1 MLRWAGR
8 SVKTGTA
15 DSQFEGQMDRPPT
28 SQDSIKSAA
37 LAAARVYEVGLERAA
52 HTNSPS
58 HKHGRRFR
66 MHCIGVDVSKQELV
80 TYDGKTERVFPNDRG
95 LPEFRRFVERAADA
109 FIVFEPTSTYSRR
122 LETVCRA
129 QKILCCQLN
138 PRIVPHLRQVGRGRS
153 KTDSTDAELLY
164 RYGIERGHSEASE
177 LSHDSLSESIQA
189 RLACYRVAQ
198 KARVAYQGLHEA
210 LENDPATPRTLLAE
224 LKTEISELKKKEKLY
239 LVTAQR
245 IVEEDEQM
253 RRRLVAL
260 LSIPGIGPITALT
273 LLAMFRK
280 YPDANRSQIVALVGF
295 DPIQFQSGTSVH
307 GKTRISKR
315 GNRELRKRLYQA
327 TLSAARY
334 NPTVK
339 ALHRRLKEQGKPDKL
354 ARIAAARKLLLIA
367 HAIYNSGEMF
377 RDPNEKEG

>member
-1 MLRWAGR
+1 
-8 SVKTGTA
+8 
-15 DSQFEGQMDRPPT
+15 
-28 SQDSIKSAA
+28 
-37 LAAARVYEVGLERAA
+37 
-52 HTNSPS
+52 
-58 HKHGRRFR
+58 

-80 TYDGKTERVFPNDRG
+80 TFDGKAERIFPNDRG
-95 LPEFRRFVERAADA
+95 LPEFRRFVKRAEDA

-122 LETVCRA
+122 LETFCRM
-129 QKILCCQLN
+129 QRILCCQLN

-164 RYGIERGHSEASE
+164 RYGIERGHGEASE

-210 LENDPATPRTLLAE
+210 LENDPATPRTLLSELKREIAE
-224 LKTEISELKKKEKLY
+224 LKDKEQLY
-239 LVTAQR
+239 LVAAQR
-245 IVEEDEQM
+245 IVEEDERM
-253 RRRLVAL
+253 GRRLDAL

-273 LLAMFRK
+273 LLALFRK
-280 YPDANRSQIVALVGF
+280 YPGAARSQIVALAGL

-339 ALHRRLKEQGKPDKL
+339 ALHRRLKEQGKPDKV

-367 HAIYNSGEMF
+367 HAIYKSGELF
-377 RDPNEKEG
+377 HDPNQKEA

>member
-1 MLRWAGR
+1 
-8 SVKTGTA
+8 
-15 DSQFEGQMDRPPT
+15 
-28 SQDSIKSAA
+28 
-37 LAAARVYEVGLERAA
+37 
-52 HTNSPS
+52 
-58 HKHGRRFR
+58 

-80 TYDGKTERVFPNDRG
+80 TYDGKNEYIFPNARG
-95 LPEFRRFVERAADA
+95 LPEFREFVERKMDA
-109 FIVFEPTSTYSRR
+109 FIVFEPTSTYPRR
-122 LETVCRA
+122 LETLCRT

-138 PRIVPHLRQVGRGRS
+138 PRVVPHLRQVGRGRS

-164 RYGIERGHSEASE
+164 RYGIERGYNEATE
-177 LSHDSLSESIQA
+177 LNHDSLTETMQA

-210 LENDPATPRTLLAE
+210 LNHDPATPRALLDELETEIAE
-224 LKTEISELKKKEKLY
+224 LKHKEKLS
-239 LVTAQR
+239 LVDGQR
-245 IVEEDEQM
+245 IVAEDKQAA
-253 RRRLVAL
+253 RRLDAL

-273 LLAMFRK
+273 LLALFRK
-280 YPDANRSQIVALVGF
+280 YPGATRSQIVALAGL

-334 NPTVK
+334 NPSVR
-339 ALHRRLKEQGKPDKL
+339 ALHRRLKEQGKPDKV

-367 HAIYNSGEMF
+367 HAIYKSGESF
-377 RDPNEKEG
+377 RDPNQKEA